1 MNAMCFNYVDTPT
14 LKDFFSDGYIKTH
27 YASAELWLLGGGSTD
42 QIQEMQDHGRPE
54 MTSNL

>member
-1 MNAMCFNYVDTPT
+1 MCFNYVDTPT

>member
-1 MNAMCFNYVDTPT
+1 MRFNYVDTPT
-14 LKDFFSDGYIKTH
+14 LKDFFSDGDIKTH